1 MSAETWA
8 KIQPGESQAQF
19 EAFVAYRDF
28 GPGRSIKD
36 LAAKLGCKPQT
47 LYNLSHRMNWDARIR
62 AFNQHMEEKRAE
74 IIQERHNEAAG
85 LEAEIE
91 HMGLTIIQE
100 NFKRIV
106 REQKKD
112 ENYIMP
118 AGAATQIYD
127 FFARN
132 ARAGRGKAGIITE
145 NRTDTNAELGKIV
158 LDILENQK
166 ATQTYHRSH

>member
-1 MSAETWA
+1 MATETWA
-8 KIQPGESQAQF
+8 RAQPGETQPQF

-28 GPGRSIKD
+28 GVGRSIKD

-47 LYNLSHRMNWDARIR
+47 LYNLSHRQNWDARIR
-62 AFNQHMEEKRAE
+62 AFNQHTEEKRAE
-74 IIQERHNEAAG
+74 IIEERHRETAG
-85 LEAEIE
+85 FEAEIE
-91 HMGLTIIQE
+91 HMAMTILQE
-100 NFKRIV
+100 NFKRII
-106 REQKKD
+106 REQRKD

-132 ARAGRGKAGIITE
+132 ARAGRGKAGVITE
-145 NRTDTNAELGKIV
+145 NRSDTNAELGKIV

-166 ATQTYHRSH
+166 SAQAPIGQ